1 MGNRFFG
8 PSIDLGV
15 STETTIQEVLPS
27 GGKVS
32 NFRIFLTSGPGTGD
46 SYVFTV
52 RRDPA
57 GEDPPVNTGI
67 TCTVAGNATSC
78 DDKINSQ
85 TFSAG
90 DAISVLAAES
100 TSPNGSSVFFRLDLQ
115 P

>member
-8 PSIDLGV
+8 PSIDL
-15 STETTIQEVLPS
+15 STTSESPIQEVLPS
-27 GGKVS
+27 GGKVT
-32 NFRIFLTSGPGTGD
+32 NLRVFMTSSPGGGD

-57 GEDPPVNTGI
+57 GAAAPVNTGI
-67 TCTVAGNATSC
+67 TCTIVGGATSC
-78 DDKINSQ
+78 EDTKNSQ

-90 DAISVLAAES
+90 DAISVLATENSSPSSS
-100 TSPNGSSVFFRLDLQ
+100 TMFFRLDYQ

>member
-8 PSIDLGV
+8 SSIDLGV

-27 GGKVS
+27 GGKIS
-32 NFRIFLTSGPGTGD
+32 NLRIFLTSSPGGGD

-57 GEDPPVNTGI
+57 GAAGPVNTGI
-67 TCTVAGNATSC
+67 TCTVADSATSC
-78 DDKINSQ
+78 EDKVNSQ

-90 DAISVLAAES
+90 DAISVLATES
-100 TSPNGSSVFFRLDLQ
+100 TGPNGASMFFRLDLQ